1 MTADLRKIKNQI
13 IEQSSCTEQNLND
26 IEAALY
32 DDEGINADKGVLLFD
47 IKNILRKQG
56 TVPSR
61 FPDIFIEAICK
72 LLLED
77 DESPSEIDDNE
88 AKWLR
93 AQIKRDGNV
102 DELELGLLEELRR
115 RSMNFPAVLVTKN
128 KVEVF
133 IEKWLYRTKYL
144 AVIAVIGSLISALAL
159 FVKSSMVVYEGLVV
173 FFTEKKVEIQDLTQI
188 FVESIDAYLFAL
200 VLIIFGIGVYEL
212 FISKVDP
219 TEQNLAS
226 RPSWLRVHNIDSLKS
241 SLGSVILMVLIV
253 SVFEYSLKA
262 EFRTAQDILYLAIGV
277 VLVALSLYLTH
288 LSHKTEKQKEKKEEE
303 DE

>member
-1 MTADLRKIKNQI
+1 MDTDLRHIKNQI
-13 IEQSSCTEQNLND
+13 IENASLSDQD
-26 IEAALY
+26 INSIESALY
-32 DDEGINADKGVLLFD
+32 DEEGITLEKGVLLFD
-47 IKNILRKQG
+47 IKNALSKKGNIPAKFSDL
-56 TVPSR
+56 
-61 FPDIFIEAICK
+61 FIEAICK

-77 DESPSEIDDNE
+77 EESPSEIDDNE

-93 AQIKRDGNV
+93 AQIKRDGLV
-102 DELELGLLEELRR
+102 DDVETRLLAELRL
-115 RSMNFPAVLVTKN
+115 RSMNFPAILVTKS
-128 KVEVF
+128 KVEQF

-144 AVIAVIGSLISALAL
+144 AAIAVLGSLISALAL
-159 FVKSSMVVYEGLVV
+159 FVKSSIVVYEGLVT
-173 FFTEKKVEIQDLTQI
+173 FFSDTNGKIQDLTQI

-262 EFRTAQDILYLAIGV
+262 DFRTAQDILYLAIGV

-288 LSHKTEKQKEKKEEE
+288 LSHKTEKTEEKKEE
-303 DE
+303 

>member
-1 MTADLRKIKNQI
+1 MTTDLRKIKNQI
-13 IEQSSCTEQNLND
+13 IEKASCSEQDLND

-56 TVPSR
+56 SVPAR
-61 FPDIFIEAICK
+61 FPYIFTEAICK

-102 DELELGLLEELRR
+102 DELEIGLLEELRR

-159 FVKSSMVVYEGLVV
+159 FIKSSMVVYEGLVV

-288 LSHKTEKQKEKKEEE
+288 LSHKTEKPKEKKEGE
-303 DE
+303 DT

>member
-1 MTADLRKIKNQI
+1 MDKDLRQIKNQI
-13 IEQSSCTEQNLND
+13 LEKSSCSNQD
-26 IEAALY
+26 IDLIESALY
-32 DDEGINADKGVLLFD
+32 DGEGVTLEKGVLLFD
-47 IKNILRKQG
+47 IKNGLRQKG
-56 TVPSR
+56 DVPAKFSNL
-61 FPDIFIEAICK
+61 FIEAICK

-77 DESPSEIDDNE
+77 EDSPSEIDDNE

-93 AQIKRDGNV
+93 AQIKRDGLV
-102 DELELGLLEELRR
+102 DDTEIKLLEELRL
-115 RSMNFPAVLVTKN
+115 RSMNFPAILVTKN
-128 KVEVF
+128 KIELFV
-133 IEKWLYRTKYL
+133 EKWLYRTKYL
-144 AVIAVIGSLISALAL
+144 AAIAVIGSLVSALAL
-159 FVKSSMVVYEGLVV
+159 FIKSSIVVYEGLVL
-173 FFTEKKVEIQDLTQI
+173 FFSDTEGKIQDLTQI

-262 EFRTAQDILYLAIGV
+262 EFNTAQDILYLAIGV

-288 LSHKTEKQKEKKEEE
+288 LSHKTEKQEEKKE

>member
-1 MTADLRKIKNQI
+1 MTLDLRQIKNQI
-13 IEQSSCTEQNLND
+13 VAKSSCTPEDVIN
-26 IEAALY
+26 IEEALY
-32 DDEGINADKGVLLFD
+32 DEEGINAEKGALLFEL
-47 IKNILRKQG
+47 KNSIRNLGSIPPQFANLF
-56 TVPSR
+56 V
-61 FPDIFIEAICK
+61 EAICK

-77 DESPSEIDDNE
+77 EESPSEIDDSE

-93 AQIKRDGNV
+93 AQIKRDGFV
-102 DELELGLLEELRR
+102 DDLETRLLEELRL
-115 RSMNFPAVLVTKN
+115 RSMNFPAILVTKN
-128 KVEVF
+128 KMELF

-159 FVKSSMVVYEGLVV
+159 FIKSSMVVYTGLVV
-173 FFTEKKVEIQDLTQI
+173 FFNDKEGKIQDLTQI
-188 FVESIDAYLFAL
+188 FVESIDTYLFAL

-226 RPSWLRVHNIDSLKS
+226 RPSWLRVNNIDSLKS

-262 EFRTAQDILYLAIGV
+262 EFSTAKDILYLAIGV

-288 LSHKTEKQKEKKEEE
+288 LSHKTEKGEEK
-303 DE
+303 